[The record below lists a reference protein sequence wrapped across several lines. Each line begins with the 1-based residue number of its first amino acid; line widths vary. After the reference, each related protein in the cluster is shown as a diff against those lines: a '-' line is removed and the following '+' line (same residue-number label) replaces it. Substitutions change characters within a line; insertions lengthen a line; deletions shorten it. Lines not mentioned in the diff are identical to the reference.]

1 MIQQA
6 RQKGKAIMDDLRQQH
21 WHLSKRVQV
30 ADIVGMVVIA
40 ATLAAWIFSIDKDVN
55 ENGKRIDQHEAVTA
69 VEIKNLKEQ
78 DAQIRLEIDKHFE
91 EIMIQLRRIEDKLD
105 RHTEGHD
112 GPKMQLQ
119 EVTNATGQ

>member
-1 MIQQA
+1 MIQRAKQ
-6 RQKGKAIMDDLRQQH
+6 RGRAIMDDLKQQE

-30 ADIVGMVVIA
+30 ADIIGMVLIA
-40 ATLAAWIFSIDKDVN
+40 ATLAAWIFSIEKEVDI
-55 ENGKRIDQHEAVTA
+55 NGGRIDRHEAVMA

-78 DAQIRLEIDKHFE
+78 DAQIRAEIDEHFE
-91 EIMIQLRRIEDKLD
+91 AILVQLRRIEDKLD